1 MEYKCEFIEMI
12 KDRGFSFEAQL
23 KIEFLPL
30 NNGSKKCLKNL
41 WSLLHCM
48 SIIKFW
54 VRVLGTSYKNLK
66 IATVTKVFYWTP
78 GLDWKGPIK

>member
-1 MEYKCEFIEMI
+1 MPMEYKCEFIEMI

-48 SIIKFW
+48 SIIKF
-54 VRVLGTSYKNLK
+54 
-66 IATVTKVFYWTP
+66 
-78 GLDWKGPIK
+78 